1 MRMYLTSPGQAP
13 RQRIAHLSSEPNL
26 IYPDNNFTMVGGY
39 LTPKPSSTEE
49 ENMVLQVCPPPPPA
63 LYLAD
68 RDDAPSS
75 ADLARLISR
84 MNMGKRSSPKSPSF
98 VGQLKRKH
106 GHDSSIRTIP
116 TIQLKPRP
124 FTFTPPIHPLVEVQV
139 NNATLDETSFSASN
153 DNNKKPRVAARRVS
167 YY

>member
-1 MRMYLTSPGQAP
+1 
-13 RQRIAHLSSEPNL
+13 
-26 IYPDNNFTMVGGY
+26 
-39 LTPKPSSTEE
+39 
-49 ENMVLQVCPPPPPA
+49 MVLQMCPPPPPA

-84 MNMGKRSSPKSPSF
+84 MNMGKHSSPKSPSC

-139 NNATLDETSFSASN
+139 NNATRDETSFSASN